1 MEKDEREEET
11 VDGEE
16 REEEDVDGEEREEED
31 VERGEGVEREGAS
44 ETIEWHDT
52 TQLLSR

>member
-1 MEKDEREEET
+1 MEKDEREGME
-11 VDGEE
+11 
-16 REEEDVDGEEREEED
+16 GEEREEED